1 MKRCLEKKFTKKG
14 ATKYVTK
21 DTFQLQFGFD
31 APNFK
36 SNALKYIPIN
46 TKGKVINREA
56 IINQN

>member
-1 MKRCLEKKFTKKG
+1 MKRCLERKFTKKG

-21 DTFQLQFGFD
+21 DSFQLQFGFD
-31 APNFK
+31 APTFK

>member
-1 MKRCLEKKFTKKG
+1 
-14 ATKYVTK
+14 YVTK
-21 DTFQLQFGFD
+21 DSFQLQFGFD
-31 APNFK
+31 APTFK